1 MRVSNQKWLKYVV
14 MVAGGV
20 LLVLCVSACLLAYLK
35 SGRSPFVLASLVG
48 LLMVFAWLVRK
59 GADLLRF
66 EKTSVEIQ
74 GDAGG
79 LVVITEQDS
88 KFYRPEELR
97 FRHLELMEL
106 VFLTEAESGE
116 TLAVF
121 DIVSTNARSL
131 IAWCKDHLKEHKGS
145 LKE

>member
-20 LLVLCVSACLLAYLK
+20 LLVLCVSACLLAYLE
-35 SGRSPFVLASLVG
+35 SGRSPFALAPLVG

-74 GDAGG
+74 DDASG

-88 KFYRPEELR
+88 KFYRPEKLR
-97 FRHLELMEL
+97 FRYFELMEL
-106 VFLTEAESGE
+106 IFLTEAESGE

-121 DIVSTNARSL
+121 DTVSTNAQTL
-131 IAWCKDHLKEHKGS
+131 IAWCKDHLEKHEGP
-145 LKE
+145 L